1 MRARAKRRLRKAW
14 DVIRKIVSLG
24 QYVVPHERTR
34 EVLGQVNDA
43 AEALDPNEKALRD
56 DYGVPPDRGSR

>member
-1 MRARAKRRLRKAW
+1 MKPRAKRRFLRAW
-14 DVIRKIVSLG
+14 HVIRKVISLG

-43 AEALDPNEKALRD
+43 AEALDPNEKRLREE
-56 DYGVPPDRGSR
+56 YGVRPDR